1 MSLENEISQLTK
13 AINELNANFERLFN
27 NQQAAPTPTQLPTQ
41 AQEVPTQ
48 AQEVPTQAQEVA
60 LLPDVAKTM
69 NRTRED
75 LQAMCLAATKR
86 NSANRDIIKSIML
99 NNFDAR
105 KISDLADNQ
114 VDMCYAMIAE
124 ATQDD

>member
-1 MSLENEISQLTK
+1 MSLETEISQLAK
-13 AINELNANFERLFN
+13 AINELNANFERFFN
-27 NQQAAPTPTQLPTQ
+27 SQSSTPTPTPPPTPKPV
-41 AQEVPTQ
+41 EPESVN
-48 AQEVPTQAQEVA
+48 

-69 NRTRED
+69 TRTREQ
-75 LQAMCLAATKR
+75 LQSLCLEATKR
-86 NSANRDIIKSIML
+86 NAANRDIIKAIML

-105 KISDLADNQ
+105 KSSDLADNQ